1 MGYLYLSFLWRQ
13 TLEDLS
19 GLQQH
24 CTGLTWGMVVDVSKS
39 QLLLWRVCV
48 HVCVSVCVPSGN
60 QLRSPQQIVL
70 ADCGLGLAGLAPFAI
85 RRKFR
90 KLVMESLL
98 SPREGSK
105 PRKERVGCPLLS
117 RL

>member
-1 MGYLYLSFLWRQ
+1 MSFLWRQ

-19 GLQQH
+19 GLQQP

-39 QLLLWRVCV
+39 QLLLWRGCV
-48 HVCVSVCVPSGN
+48 HVCVSMCVSVCIPSGN
-60 QLRSPQQIVL
+60 QLRSPQQTVL

-90 KLVMESLL
+90 KLVMELFVV
-98 SPREGSK
+98 E
-105 PRKERVGCPLLS
+105 PL
-117 RL
+117 